1 MDIYRLQLLT
11 PGSWPGSS
19 SRSRVWFPLVPVL
32 AYQSGLSVCLAA
44 DLFLHNWK
52 HPLLEISRAGL
63 CFLQVK
69 NTAHKSKVRE
79 NHQRARA
86 QPGISRN
93 RASLQPQQ
101 TSCQAVL
108 DACPPIKSSL
118 IGFCLLFAEFQRI
131 EKRDKKAFLSH
142 QCKEIEEN
150 NRMGNA
156 GSQHEELRPWQRS

>member
-1 MDIYRLQLLT
+1 MGRAYNFHYGCGLVWFQSHLTYRLQLLT
-11 PGSWPGSS
+11 PGSQPGSS

-118 IGFCLLFAEFQRI
+118 IGFCFYYC
-131 EKRDKKAFLSH
+131 KK
-142 QCKEIEEN
+142 K
-150 NRMGNA
+150 
-156 GSQHEELRPWQRS
+156 